1 MSAFSDPVPPSQV
14 REQLDRICA
23 SEEFR
28 RCHRS
33 RRFLGY
39 IVEETL
45 EGREARIK
53 AYCVAISVLDR
64 DETFDPQSD
73 PLVRI
78 EAAQLRR
85 RLERYYL
92 TRGSGDPVLIDL
104 PKGGYIPVFS
114 RRTPVVPEGVT
125 MPKRP
130 PGGLAGAS
138 MLAALSVAGVLGVAY
153 AIHDPDMVAAALGGP
168 MIPAVRVLPFSPAE
182 DSRSAE
188 MASGIADE
196 ITQELTRRRVL
207 AVLGA
212 EGSSVG
218 TSHRA
223 DAILTGTVRTGSG
236 MVRVTASLVSAR
248 NGTYIWT
255 KAYDRPVEE
264 PALEAQARVAAEI
277 GADLE
282 LPMNGQQDR
291 APAQTVNPVK
301 HMNW

>member
-1 MSAFSDPVPPSQV
+1 MGSRQNKRLPEAGELPAFSDPVTPLQV

-33 RRFLGY
+33 RRFLSY

-45 EGREARIK
+45 EGRGSRIK

-64 DETFDPQSD
+64 DETFDPQVD

-92 TRGSGDPVLIDL
+92 TQGSGDPVLIDL

-114 RRTPVVPEGVT
+114 RKTPVVPKGVT

-130 PGGLAGAS
+130 PAGLAGAS

-153 AIHDPDMVAAALGGP
+153 AIHDPDMIAAALGDP
-168 MIPAVRVLPFSPAE
+168 AIPAIRVLPFTPAE

-196 ITQELTRRRVL
+196 ITQELTRRNVL

-212 EGSSVG
+212 EGAAIG
-218 TSHRA
+218 TRPRA

-236 MVRVTASLVSAR
+236 MVRVTVSLLSAR

-255 KAYDRPVEE
+255 KAYDTPAEDPV
-264 PALEAQARVAAEI
+264 LEAQTRVAAEI
-277 GADLE
+277 GATWS
-282 LPMNGQQDR
+282 R
-291 APAQTVNPVK
+291 R
-301 HMNW
+301 